1 MRCCFSTRQAGRR
14 CSNFT
19 GAPTSWVDRYYNQ
32 TGNSTLPLPQG
43 EYYFFAGSNTQAI
56 LDTFSYGQTSQP
68 QQVGTSSV
76 SPLFYLFLFVFIAI
90 GALLIVLAFSI
101 LTRRVWR

>member
-1 MRCCFSTRQAGRR
+1 
-14 CSNFT
+14 
-19 GAPTSWVDRYYNQ
+19 
-32 TGNSTLPLPQG
+32 LPLPQG
-43 EYYFFAGSNTQAI
+43 EYYFFAGSSAQAI
-56 LDTFSYGQTSQP
+56 LDTFSYGQTQQP
-68 QQVGTSSV
+68 QQVGTFSV